1 MKSTL
6 ISKLISK
13 ASALTL
19 AAVMLSSIALSGCG
33 QSETYDNQSHDNKA
47 NLADVDPFDSAGN
60 DNSVVQP
67 SISNQSDIS
76 SPSAPD
82 NAEEIIDDNL
92 PSDNANISGAVVV
105 FKSVLNEIEKCSFS
119 CVGSLDSSGVVTP
132 FTFAVPLSDIVD
144 ESGEPVDPENAQIVT
159 IDIEFNGEI
168 MDTYPAQL
176 GSVNRVVVKK
186 PDEISKEQMDEY
198 EKLFSFDDCQGEQ
211 TAYIVDNA
219 YVIRTEELW
228 DGKNASILAY
238 AQMGTCG
245 IKDLVEIIMP
255 LNKIRDENGNAI
267 SVSGLEAG
275 RCIEFAYTSVTE
287 GEAGSPVFNVKADYL
302 TVKAESVEVSEETI
316 RSAMNAWEIE

>member
-19 AAVMLSSIALSGCG
+19 AAVILSTAALSGCG
-33 QSETYDNQSHDNKA
+33 QNNGGDVKNTTEPGGINASEPNDAADSDNNQ
-47 NLADVDPFDSAGN
+47 DVSDPNMTNTLGEEDDTN
-60 DNSVVQP
+60 P
-67 SISNQSDIS
+67 SQGATISN
-76 SPSAPD
+76 
-82 NAEEIIDDNL
+82 
-92 PSDNANISGAVVV
+92 AVVV
-105 FKSVLNEIEKCSFS
+105 YKSVLHELDLCSFS
-119 CVGSLDSSGVVTP
+119 CVSDLDGSGSIEP
-132 FTFAVPLSDIVD
+132 FTLSVKLSDIVN
-144 ESGEPVDPENAQIVT
+144 ENGEPVDAENESIT
-159 IDIEFNGEI
+159 SIDIEFGGEI
-168 MDTYPAQL
+168 MESYPAQL
-176 GSVNRVVVKK
+176 GTVNRVIIKNSVDVTF
-186 PDEISKEQMDEY
+186 EQMDEY

-211 TAYIVDNA
+211 TTYIVDNA

-255 LNKIRDENGNAI
+255 LNKIRDENGNTI

-287 GEAGSPVFNVKADYL
+287 GEAGSPVFNVKADYI

>member
-19 AAVMLSSIALSGCG
+19 AAVILSTVALSGCG
-33 QSETYDNQSHDNKA
+33 QNNGGDVKNTTEPGGINVSEPNDAADSDNNQ
-47 NLADVDPFDSAGN
+47 DVSDPNVTNTLGEEDDTN
-60 DNSVVQP
+60 P
-67 SISNQSDIS
+67 SQGATISN
-76 SPSAPD
+76 
-82 NAEEIIDDNL
+82 
-92 PSDNANISGAVVV
+92 AVVV
-105 FKSVLNEIEKCSFS
+105 YKSVLHELDLCSFS
-119 CVGSLDSSGVVTP
+119 CVSDLDGSGSIEP
-132 FTFAVPLSDIVD
+132 FTLSVKLSDIVN
-144 ESGEPVDPENAQIVT
+144 ENGEPVDAENESIT
-159 IDIEFNGEI
+159 SIDIEFGGEI
-168 MDTYPAQL
+168 MESYPAQL
-176 GSVNRVVVKK
+176 GTVNRVVVKK
-186 PDEISKEQMDEY
+186 TDEISKEQMDEY

>member
-19 AAVMLSSIALSGCG
+19 AAVILSTVALSGCG
-33 QSETYDNQSHDNKA
+33 QNNGGDVKNTTEPGGINASEPNDAADSDNNQ
-47 NLADVDPFDSAGN
+47 DVSDPNVTNTLGEEDDTN
-60 DNSVVQP
+60 P
-67 SISNQSDIS
+67 SQGATISN
-76 SPSAPD
+76 
-82 NAEEIIDDNL
+82 
-92 PSDNANISGAVVV
+92 AVVV
-105 FKSVLNEIEKCSFS
+105 YKSVLHELDLCSFS
-119 CVGSLDSSGVVTP
+119 CVSDLDGSGSIEP
-132 FTFAVPLSDIVD
+132 FTLSVKLSDIVN
-144 ESGEPVDPENAQIVT
+144 ENGEPVDAENESIT
-159 IDIEFNGEI
+159 SIDIEFNGEI
-168 MDTYPAQL
+168 METYPAQL
-176 GSVNRVVVKK
+176 GTVNRVIIKNSVDVTM
-186 PDEISKEQMDEY
+186 EQMDEY

-287 GEAGSPVFNVKADYL
+287 GEAGSPVFNIKADYL

>member
-19 AAVMLSSIALSGCG
+19 AAVILSTAALSGCG
-33 QSETYDNQSHDNKA
+33 QNNGGDVKNTTEPGGINASEPNDAADSDNNQ
-47 NLADVDPFDSAGN
+47 DVSDPNVTNTLGEEDDTN
-60 DNSVVQP
+60 P
-67 SISNQSDIS
+67 SQGATISN
-76 SPSAPD
+76 
-82 NAEEIIDDNL
+82 
-92 PSDNANISGAVVV
+92 AVVV
-105 FKSVLNEIEKCSFS
+105 YKSVLHELDLCSFS
-119 CVGSLDSSGVVTP
+119 CVSDLDGSGSIEP
-132 FTFAVPLSDIVD
+132 FTLSVKLSDIVN
-144 ESGEPVDPENAQIVT
+144 ENGEPVDAENESIT
-159 IDIEFNGEI
+159 SIDIEFDGEI
-168 MDTYPAQL
+168 MESYPAQL
-176 GSVNRVVVKK
+176 GTVNRVIIKNSVDVTF
-186 PDEISKEQMDEY
+186 EQMDEY

-211 TAYIVDNA
+211 TTYIVDNA

-255 LNKIRDENGNAI
+255 LNKIRDENGNTI

-287 GEAGSPVFNVKADYL
+287 GEAGSPVFNVKADYI

>member
-19 AAVMLSSIALSGCG
+19 AAVILSTAALSGCG
-33 QSETYDNQSHDNKA
+33 QNNGGDVKNTTEPGGINASEPNDAADSDNNQ
-47 NLADVDPFDSAGN
+47 DVSDPNVTNTLGEEDDTN
-60 DNSVVQP
+60 P
-67 SISNQSDIS
+67 SQGATISN
-76 SPSAPD
+76 
-82 NAEEIIDDNL
+82 
-92 PSDNANISGAVVV
+92 AVVV
-105 FKSVLNEIEKCSFS
+105 YKSVLHELDLCSFS
-119 CVGSLDSSGVVTP
+119 CVSDLDGSGSIEP
-132 FTFAVPLSDIVD
+132 FTLSVKLSDIVN
-144 ESGEPVDPENAQIVT
+144 ENGEPVDAENESIT
-159 IDIEFNGEI
+159 SIDIEFDGEI
-168 MDTYPAQL
+168 MESYPAQL
-176 GSVNRVVVKK
+176 GTVNRVIIKNSVDVTF
-186 PDEISKEQMDEY
+186 EQMDEY